1 MSVIFSDPRNN
12 LHFFTYLA
20 TDTKG
25 EYTYNNPD
33 ITLQT
38 IQKAFNV
45 LLADINGFNNSTSMA
60 DLDKYSLNI
69 LNDLQGIVTSIES
82 CASNQTPSKCD
93 TTICKYVGEIQL
105 AYTFFQV
112 ILTDI
117 TNPDSKQKYDFLPF
131 YAQNYLVKPIT
142 DNPSNII
149 PGGDPKNPQ
158 YSLCNSSRYQPPSD
172 DPKMKAAYEVLIAR
186 QNEKL
191 QSVQNNNALYNLMYV
206 AIALLAVVIIIYI
219 IKIMFFNGSTSTK
232 KIGGMLRPGMPSYVR
247 SV

>member
-12 LHFFTYLA
+12 PKFFTYFA

-45 LLADINGFNNSTSMA
+45 LLADINGFNNSTSVQ

-69 LNDLQGIVTSIES
+69 LNDLQGIVTAIES
-82 CASNQTPSKCD
+82 CASNQTPTKCD

-105 AYTFFQV
+105 VYTFFQIV
-112 ILTDI
+112 LTDI
-117 TNPDSKQKYDFLPF
+117 TRPDSKQNYDFLAF

-149 PGGDPKNPQ
+149 PAGDPKNPQ
-158 YSLCNSSRYQPPSD
+158 YSLCYTSRYQPPSN
-172 DPKMKAAYEVLIAR
+172 DPKMKAVYDALIAR
-186 QNEKL
+186 QNAKL
-191 QSVQNNNALYNLMYV
+191 QTVQNNNTLYNLMLGAV
-206 AIALLAVVIIIYI
+206 VLLAVVIIIYI
-219 IKIMFFNGSTSTK
+219 VKIMFFNGSTTTK
-232 KIGGMLRPGMPSYVR
+232 KIGGMLRPGPPSYVR
-247 SV
+247 LV